1 MKFTKLAVFA
11 AAMTALPPMTA
22 SAQELEFPATM
33 VWSAYPTGAMG
44 YAHAVAF
51 GNVLQTKYGSSLR
64 VLPGQ
69 NDVARLLPL
78 KAGRADLCICG
89 IGAYSAVEGLGDF
102 ASRDWGPQPYRV
114 LRAGYGDYGFA
125 PLSSAKSGIKD
136 AADIA
141 GKRVVYIPGSDSQ
154 NEITTAYLAFAGLTW
169 DDVERVEIPGYTQGV
184 EAIGSGQADL
194 MAAGSVAT
202 PTIMQLQT
210 SPRGIYYV
218 PLPAED
224 TEGWARLQAVAP
236 YLSAHQ
242 ITVGATM
249 SADNPHAGAIY
260 PYPILI
266 VKPDY
271 APGLA
276 HDVTSFMADD
286 YDAYAEAAP
295 APAGWK
301 LDRQRFDGVFPFHEG
316 AVAYFKE
323 QGMWTDEAQAHQDML
338 LKRQEVLAQAWTDY
352 TASAPDDDEAFKAGW
367 LKARQA
373 ALDAAKL

>member
-1 MKFTKLAVFA
+1 MKPIKLTMAALALTAFTPLSAV
-11 AAMTALPPMTA
+11 
-22 SAQELEFPATM
+22 AQGSEFPNTM
-33 VWSAYPTGAMG
+33 AWSAYPTGAMG

-51 GNVLQTKYGSSLR
+51 GNVLQSEYGTSLR

-78 KAGRADLCICG
+78 KADRADLCICG

-102 ASRDWGPQPYRV
+102 ATRDWGPQAYRV
-114 LRAGYGDYGFA
+114 LRSGFGDYGFA
-125 PLSSAKSGIKD
+125 PLSSAQSGIETAD
-136 AADIA
+136 DIA

-169 DDVERVEIPGYTQGV
+169 DDVERVEVPGYTQGV
-184 EAIGSGQADL
+184 EAIGGDQADL

-210 SPRGIYYV
+210 SPRGLYYV

-224 TEGWARLQAVAP
+224 TDGWDRLRSVAP
-236 YLSAHQ
+236 YLSPHQ

-249 SADNPHAGAIY
+249 SEDEPHSGAIY

-266 VKPDY
+266 VEP
-271 APGLA
+271 
-276 HDVTSFMADD
+276 D
-286 YDAYAEAAP
+286 YDAALAENVTRFMTDEYDAYSQAAP

-301 LDRQRFDGVFPFHEG
+301 LDRQRFDGVFPFHDG
-316 AVAYFKE
+316 AIAYFKE
-323 QGMWTDEAQAHQDML
+323 QGLWSDEAQAHQDML
-338 LKRQEVLAQAWTDY
+338 LKRQDVLAEAWSSY
-352 TASAPDDDEAFKAGW
+352 TADAPDDDEAFKSGW
-367 LKARQA
+367 LDAREA
-373 ALDAAKL
+373 ALDSAGL